1 MSFFSKNITG
11 YTDDVNFDTKSIS
24 DGHHK
29 LLYKNIP
36 MIKCPFDYVM
46 YQMIICEIKPDLII
60 EIGTNVGGS
69 SIYLADLL
77 ELIGK
82 GELHTIDIVDVRDEN
97 AKSHNRVKF
106 FGEGFQNY
114 ELHNCFGFENILVID
129 DGSHLYQDVKD
140 ALAKFQHLIKVGS
153 YFIVEDG
160 ILDQLGWTKEYNGGP
175 NKAIKEFISENDSF
189 IIDRKWCDLFG
200 VNATFN
206 TNGFL
211 KKIR

>member
-1 MSFFSKNITG
+1 MNLFSKNIKG
-11 YTDDVNFDTKSIS
+11 YTDDVHFDTKSIS

-29 LLYKNIP
+29 ILYKNIP

-46 YQMIICEIKPDLII
+46 YQMIICELKPDLII

-69 SIYLADLL
+69 SVYLADLL
-77 ELIGK
+77 ELVGK
-82 GELHTIDIVDVRDEN
+82 GELHTIDIVDVRVES
-97 AKSHNRVKF
+97 AKSHRRIKF

-114 ELHNCFGFENILVID
+114 DLNNSFGFNNILIID
-129 DGSHLYQDVKD
+129 DGSHIYQDVKD
-140 ALAKFQHLIKVGS
+140 ALAKFQTLIKVGS

-160 ILDQLGWTKEYNGGP
+160 ILDKLGWTKEYNGGP